1 MPPILRRL
9 RSIFQ
14 VSLRSVSWDYILQGF
29 FDQNSPRRR
38 QDVTY
43 VFLGNTGDGIQ
54 VQKQKRE
61 AIAPASSFPPRPALR
76 SPIPWRPNY
85 LAGTFQINCNF
96 FLQNTIIER
105 FIWISFKKKKG
116 ESVISHSSFIIHSF
130 ICSAFIMSMYMAAFA
145 LDSAFPWEE
154 NHWLAL
160 IPLKADSKTRMNV
173 QEVHLEAVPG
183 QLVEEWGSEAGQR
196 RKVIKAVSSCW

>member
-105 FIWISFKKKKG
+105 FIWISLKKKKRWKCDQSLIVHYSFIHLFSFHHVHVHGSLCTRLSLSLRG
-116 ESVISHSSFIIHSF
+116 ESLIS
-130 ICSAFIMSMYMAAFA
+130 
-145 LDSAFPWEE
+145 LDSPKSR
-154 NHWLAL
+154 L
-160 IPLKADSKTRMNV
+160 
-173 QEVHLEAVPG
+173 
-183 QLVEEWGSEAGQR
+183 
-196 RKVIKAVSSCW
+196 